1 MDSVKIKIGSLI
13 GWSGAWNSRPIS
25 LARVE
30 KICHI
35 DSPMTLDGKELD
47 SVEYR
52 DKENCT
58 FTLDNGHW
66 CYGYQIH
73 YVVKE

>member
-1 MDSVKIKIGSLI
+1 MDSVKIKIGSLV

-35 DSPMTLDGKELD
+35 DSPMTPDGKEID